1 MKKYI
6 LLMIILLGFSSGELK
21 AQGDGTPFLGQI
33 LFVSFNFAPKGWQT
47 AMGKYYQLPKIKR
60 CFLCWG
66 QLTVETDR
74 QLLPCLISK
83 AGFFLVMAAPIH
95 WDKTLVKKIIL

>member
-33 LFVSFNFAPKGWQT
+33 LFVSFNFAPIGWADCNGQILSIAQNQ
-47 AMGKYYQLPKIKR
+47 AM
-60 CFLCWG
+60 FS
-66 QLTVETDR
+66 
-74 QLLPCLISK
+74 LL
-83 AGFFLVMAAPIH
+83 G
-95 WDKTLVKKIIL
+95 TTYGGNG